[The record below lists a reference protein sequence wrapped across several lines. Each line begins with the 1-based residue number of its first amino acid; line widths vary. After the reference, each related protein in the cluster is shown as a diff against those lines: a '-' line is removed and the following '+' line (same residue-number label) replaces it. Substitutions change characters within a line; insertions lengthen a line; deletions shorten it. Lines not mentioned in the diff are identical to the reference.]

1 MAVLVQII
9 HDLLDA
15 GRVINAQITGVSA
28 NRSEI
33 EKGYGDH
40 SASEFVHQLKAD
52 FRSHDGYAANLVFH
66 HALGGLSSSPRIVI
80 GVAENGVV
88 AQLPGACL
96 EALDDFREKRIF
108 DIGDDNAQ
116 RAAVVRREMARVH
129 VANVAQLFDRGQNQ
143 APRLGSDFS
152 GVIQDVRHGC
162 GGDRSGF
169 RNITNRYAHDG
180 KYGQLH
186 TAASASR

>member
-9 HDLLDA
+9 HNLLDA
-15 GRVINAQITGVSA
+15 RRVINPQITRVSA

-33 EKGYGDH
+33 EKGDGDH

-80 GVAENGVV
+80 GVAENGVI

-96 EALDDFREKRIF
+96 EAFQYLKEKTIF
-108 DIGDDNAQ
+108 Y
-116 RAAVVRREMARVH
+116 
-129 VANVAQLFDRGQNQ
+129 
-143 APRLGSDFS
+143 LG
-152 GVIQDVRHGC
+152 
-162 GGDRSGF
+162 
-169 RNITNRYAHDG
+169 T
-180 KYGQLH
+180 
-186 TAASASR
+186 

>member
-9 HDLLDA
+9 HNLLDA

-33 EKGYGDH
+33 EKGDGDH

-52 FRSHDGYAANLVFH
+52 FRSHDGDAANLVFH

-96 EALDDFREKRIF
+96 ETLYDLWKKRIF
-108 DIGDDNAQ
+108 DVGDDNGQHAT
-116 RAAVVRREMARVH
+116 VVRADMAR
-129 VANVAQLFDRGQNQ
+129 
-143 APRLGSDFS
+143 
-152 GVIQDVRHGC
+152 
-162 GGDRSGF
+162 
-169 RNITNRYAHDG
+169 AH
-180 KYGQLH
+180 
-186 TAASASR
+186 